1 MRIGVLLEQW
11 PGERRVSAS
20 PDTVGRLR
28 GLGFDVTVQA
38 GCGAGASF
46 PDAAY
51 EAAGAT
57 VGDPLAADIVM
68 GVRPF
73 PVALAHSGRPGQV
86 WIAHFWPAQRKDELQ
101 AWADAGVTLIAMDQV
116 PRITRAQK
124 LDALSSQANLVG
136 YRSIVEAATHFGRFF
151 PGQVTAAGKVLPAKV
166 LVIGAGVAGLAA
178 IGAARS
184 LGAVVRAFDTRPIG
198 EQIQSM
204 GAEFLEVKIKEDG
217 DGGGGYAREMS
228 PAFIAA
234 EMALFLEQA
243 KEVDIIVTTA
253 LIPGKK
259 APLLVMA
266 EAVRAMKK
274 GSVVVDLA
282 AESGGNCELTVPGE
296 VADIDGVK
304 IVGYTDLPS
313 RMAEQ
318 ASQLYG
324 MNLWHLL
331 DDMTRA
337 QGAPASADQA
347 AAFHVD
353 MEDEVVRPMTVCH
366 AGAVTWPAP
375 PMAQKAAPPPAA
387 KQEMTASA
395 APKARV
401 AKAPAKKKKSGHGH
415 SAPSAPP
422 STAAML
428 TLPAAGLVLLALGPF
443 LPATF
448 LSHLMVFVQAV
459 FIGFQVVW
467 NVTPA
472 LHTPLMSVTNAIS
485 GIILVGGMVAITA
498 TPDNLLSPT
507 TLVAALAIL
516 LAMINV
522 GGGFLVT
529 RRMLAMFRKEA

>member
-1 MRIGVLLEQW
+1 MRIGVILEQW
-11 PGERRVSAS
+11 PNERRVSAS

-28 GLGFDVTVQA
+28 GLGFEVTVQA
-38 GCGAGASF
+38 GCGVGASF
-46 PDAAY
+46 ADAAY

-57 VGDPLAADIVM
+57 LGDPLTADIVI

-73 PVALAHSGRPGQV
+73 PVALAAGARPGQV
-86 WIAHFWPAQRKDELQ
+86 WISHFWPAQRKDELQ
-101 AWADAGVTLIAMDQV
+101 AWADAGVTLVAMDQV

-124 LDALSSQANLVG
+124 LDALSSQANLIG
-136 YRSIVEAATHFGRFF
+136 YRSIVEAANHFGRFF

-204 GAEFLEVKIKEDG
+204 GAEFLEVKMKEDG

-296 VADIDGVK
+296 VADVDGVK

-331 DDMTRA
+331 DDMTRP
-337 QGAPASADQA
+337 QGAAASAEQA
-347 AAFHVD
+347 NAFRVD
-353 MEDEVVRPMTVCH
+353 MDDEVVRPMTVCH
-366 AGAVTWPAP
+366 AGAVTWP
-375 PMAQKAAPPPAA
+375 PPPTAA
-387 KQEMTASA
+387 KNPPQVVKPAVATSA
-395 APKARV
+395 APAARV

-415 SAPSAPP
+415 AAPSAPP
-422 STAAML
+422 SKAAMA
-428 TLPAAGLVLLALGPF
+428 TLPVAALVLLALGPF
-443 LPATF
+443 LPADF
-448 LSHLMVFVQAV
+448 LSHLMVFVLAV

-498 TPDNLLSPT
+498 TPDDLLSPT

>member
-1 MRIGVLLEQW
+1 MRIGVVLEQW
-11 PGERRVSAS
+11 PGERRVAAT
-20 PDTVGRLR
+20 PETVGRLR
-28 GLGFDVTVQA
+28 ALGFEVTVQA
-38 GCGAGASF
+38 GAGASASF
-46 PDAAY
+46 SDAAF

-57 VGDPLAADIVM
+57 IGDPTTADIVM

-73 PVALAHSGRPGQV
+73 SVDRAASARPGQV
-86 WIAHFWPAQRKDELQ
+86 WIAHFWPAQRQEEL
-101 AWADAGVTLIAMDQV
+101 ALWAASGATVLAMDQV

-124 LDALSSQANLVG
+124 LDALSSQANLMG
-136 YRSIVEAATHFGRFF
+136 YRAIVEAATQFGRFF
-151 PGQVTAAGKVLPAKV
+151 PGQVTAAGKVAPAKV

-184 LGAVVRAFDTRPIG
+184 LGAVVRAFDTRPIA

-217 DGGGGYAREMS
+217 DGGGGYARVMS
-228 PAFIAA
+228 PEFIAA

-259 APLLVMA
+259 APLLVTA
-266 EAVRAMKK
+266 EAVAAMKP
-274 GSVVVDLA
+274 GSVIVDLA
-282 AESGGNCELTVPGE
+282 AESGGNCENTVAGE
-296 VADIDGVK
+296 VADVNGVK

-318 ASQLYG
+318 ASQLYA

-337 QGAPASADQA
+337 QGAPASVDQA

-366 AGAVTWPAP
+366 GGAVTWPAP
-375 PMAQKAAPPPAA
+375 AMPQKTAPPVVAKPAEVVA
-387 KQEMTASA
+387 V
-395 APKARV
+395 APKPPR
-401 AKAPAKKKKSGHGH
+401 KPKKKSSGGHGH

-422 STAAML
+422 STAVLM
-428 TLPAAGLVLLALGPF
+428 TLPAAGLLLLVAGPF
-443 LPATF
+443 LPAAF
-448 LSHLMVFVQAV
+448 LSHLMVFVLAV

-485 GIILVGGMVAITA
+485 GIILVGGMAAIA
-498 TPDNLLSPT
+498 TESGGDLASPT
-507 TLVAALAIL
+507 TIVAAIAIL

-529 RRMLAMFRKEA
+529 RRMLGMFRKEA